1 MCKSVF
7 QKLVPGVLG
16 YQHKIKNDAL
26 TKIMRSGFFCHIHRN
41 CSGDVDQQNVLSGKS
56 LLINFA
62 KKTMRKLSLSELNR
76 LSPEQRKQAETI
88 PLVVVLDNLRSMHNI
103 GSVFRT
109 ADAFRIEAVFLCG
122 ITAQPPNREMQK
134 TALGATESVNWQ
146 YFNTTPEAI
155 TYLKMLKYLV
165 VSVEQAEGSI
175 HLNDFLIPENQ
186 PIAVILGN
194 EVEGV
199 QQQIL
204 DESDFC
210 IEIPQYGTKHSL
222 NVSVTAGIVIWELFN
237 RFTGNNTLKL
247 NK

>member
-1 MCKSVF
+1 
-7 QKLVPGVLG
+7 
-16 YQHKIKNDAL
+16 
-26 TKIMRSGFFCHIHRN
+26 
-41 CSGDVDQQNVLSGKS
+41 
-56 LLINFA
+56 
-62 KKTMRKLSLSELNR
+62 MRKLSLIELNR

-88 PLVVVLDNLRSMHNI
+88 PVVVVLDNLRSMHNI

-109 ADAFRIEAVFLCG
+109 ADAFRIDAVFLCG

-134 TALGATESVNWQ
+134 TALGATESVNWK
-146 YFNTTPEAI
+146 YFDSTAEAI
-155 TYLKMLKYLV
+155 IFLKSLNYLI
-165 VSVEQAEGSI
+165 VSIEQAEGSV
-175 HLNDFLIPENQ
+175 HLNDFILPENQ

-204 DESDFC
+204 DKSDFC

-237 RFTGNNTLKL
+237 RFADNNTL
-247 NK
+247 NAP